1 MPTQSRTRTTQS
13 RPSQTTQSKPKR
25 ANGEGTIWQ
34 VKSGPDTGKWRCA
47 VVLVDGKRRT
57 FFAATED
64 EVKAKLLDFNHA
76 KVHNT
81 PLPPPRT
88 LSVESYATE
97 WLEGRRDHVRPSTF
111 AGYKANLVHHIV
123 PSLGKTRLADLQ
135 PADVRRL
142 HRESKA
148 RGLSPRSVR
157 YVHLVLSLCLK
168 QALEDGLVSRN
179 VATLAK
185 PPGAPK
191 ATISPFTPAE
201 ALKFLEEVKGEP
213 EEALYVTTLGLGLRR
228 GEVLGLRWRDVNWA
242 AKTVTIAGQLQ
253 RISRGGLV
261 FVPTKTAGSTATI
274 SAPDFVMDA
283 LLHQRDR
290 VTFARQVQPDE
301 YVFPGARGEAVDPD
315 SVTHGFVRFC
325 DKHNLR
331 RTRFHDLR
339 HATASLLLSRG
350 TPLWM
355 VSKILRHSSVSITS
369 DIYGHM
375 YAEQGR
381 QAADAM
387 DGFLAQAR

>member
-1 MPTQSRTRTTQS
+1 MPTQSRTRSTQS

-34 VKSGPDTGKWRCA
+34 VKSGPDTGAWRCA
-47 VVLVDGKRRT
+47 VVLPDGKRRT
-57 FFAATED
+57 FFAKTED

-76 KVHNT
+76 KQHNA

-88 LSVESYATE
+88 LTVESYGME
-97 WLEGRRDHVRPSTF
+97 WLEGQRDHLRPSTF

-123 PSLGKTRLADLQ
+123 PSLGKTKLADLQ

-179 VATLAK
+179 VATMAK

-213 EEALYVTTLGLGLRR
+213 EEALYFHENRRAGITTV
-228 GEVLGLRWRDVNWA
+228 E
-242 AKTVTIAGQLQ
+242 
-253 RISRGGLV
+253 
-261 FVPTKTAGSTATI
+261 
-274 SAPDFVMDA
+274 
-283 LLHQRDR
+283 
-290 VTFARQVQPDE
+290 
-301 YVFPGARGEAVDPD
+301 DP
-315 SVTHGFVRFC
+315 V
-325 DKHNLR
+325 
-331 RTRFHDLR
+331 
-339 HATASLLLSRG
+339 
-350 TPLWM
+350 
-355 VSKILRHSSVSITS
+355 ILKNVEK
-369 DIYGHM
+369 
-375 YAEQGR
+375 A
-381 QAADAM
+381 
-387 DGFLAQAR
+387 

>member
-1 MPTQSRTRTTQS
+1 
-13 RPSQTTQSKPKR
+13 
-25 ANGEGTIWQ
+25 

-88 LSVESYATE
+88 LTVESYATE

-201 ALKFLEEVKGEP
+201 ALKFLEEVQGEP

-228 GEVLGLRWRDVNWA
+228 GEVLGLRWKDINWA

-253 RISRGGLV
+253 RVSFGGLV
-261 FVPTKTAGSTATI
+261 YVETKTAGSTAVLD
-274 SAPDFVMDA
+274 APDFVMDA
-283 LLHQRDR
+283 LLAQRDR
-290 VTFARQVQPDE
+290 LTFARAVQPDE
-301 YVFPGARGEAVDPD
+301 YVFPGERGEAMDPD
-315 SVTHGFVRFC
+315 AVTHHFPIWCERHG
-325 DKHNLR
+325 LR

-339 HATASLLLSRG
+339 HATASLLLSKG
-350 TPLWM
+350 VPMWM
-355 VSKILRHSSVSITS
+355 VSKLLRHSSLSITADLYS
-369 DIYGHM
+369 HLYS
-375 YAEQGR
+375 EQSR
-381 QAADAM
+381 EAADAM
-387 DGFLAQAR
+387 NGFMEQAR